1 MGNTCT
7 NTVTEEYFE
16 CKRCNISSETQ
27 GRLCPCPRG
36 SCEAMLTGEVVT
48 TIVKTIIKTEGCAK
62 LICEVFTF
70 NGHIYFVSNRDM
82 EKDDYNAS
90 IISNEMVGWCSIK
103 LDDVKDGRSI
113 LKIEATTYSE
123 MHKKIPSI
131 DSSFIRDFENKD
143 KKITKVILFL
153 ENWGYCPDKDG
164 NYSEEPTDEP
174 VEPMMI
180 VKTRNDSTVV
190 VNY

>member
-1 MGNTCT
+1 
-7 NTVTEEYFE
+7 
-16 CKRCNISSETQ
+16 
-27 GRLCPCPRG
+27 
-36 SCEAMLTGEVVT
+36 
-48 TIVKTIIKTEGCAK
+48 
-62 LICEVFTF
+62 
-70 NGHIYFVSNRDM
+70 M

>member
-131 DSSFIRDFENKD
+131 DSSFIRDFKNKD

-153 ENWGYCPDKDG
+153 ENCGYCPDKDG